1 MTSPRRFSSPFPV
14 SRALTRL
21 TVLVAVIA
29 VMLAPSMVH
38 AQDYPPAPTLLAD
51 PAIAPQGTIV
61 TLSGSG
67 FLPGAT
73 IEIYLVGGPLPVS
86 SPVGQVPVASFAVI
100 ESASPA
106 ETSPVPPAADLIQ
119 SPTGTTLGTLLGTT
133 TSDAA
138 GSFTFQWNTAGY
150 APGRYTIAATDGT
163 NTSFTDVVITT
174 ADEPAVVTPVRPA
187 AGAAPTT
194 GRALP
199 QTGGIGDDLVRM
211 GVVLLTIGGMA
222 ILASRGRWRRL
233 LPTR

>member
-1 MTSPRRFSSPFPV
+1 MTSPYPFSSRFPV
-14 SRALTRL
+14 PRLLTRMAA
-21 TVLVAVIA
+21 LVAVMA
-29 VMLAPSMVH
+29 VMLAPSVVH

-51 PAIAPQGTIV
+51 PATATQGTIV

-86 SPVGQVPVASFAVI
+86 TPVGQVPVASFAVM

-106 ETSPVPPAADLIQ
+106 ETSPVPPTAELIQ

-138 GSFTFQWNTAGY
+138 GSFTFQWDTAGY

-163 NTSFTDVVITT
+163 NTSFTDVIITA
-174 ADEPAVVTPVRPA
+174 ADEPAVVTPVRPG

-211 GVVLLTIGGMA
+211 GAVLLTIGGMA